1 MTFQERLKELRKED
15 GITQKTL
22 AEAIGTTCD
31 CIGFWEHGRSEPSI
45 EFIIALAKYFGVR
58 QTIYSALP
66 THIEKKALNEC
77 FFVAYFF
84 GASRA

>member
-22 AEAIGTTCD
+22 AQAIGTTCD

-45 EFIIALAKYFGVR
+45 TEIIALAKYFGV
-58 QTIYSALP
+58 TTDYLLGIADSYLKKHSMSA
-66 THIEKKALNEC
+66 
-77 FFVAYFF
+77 FF
-84 GASRA
+84 

>member
-1 MTFQERLKELRKED
+1 MLHCTQCYHGNLPTIAYMTFQERLKELRKED

-45 EFIIALAKYFGVR
+45 TEIIALAKYFGV
-58 QTIYSALP
+58 TTGYLLGIADSY
-66 THIEKKALNEC
+66 
-77 FFVAYFF
+77 
-84 GASRA
+84 

>member
-1 MTFQERLKELRKED
+1 MLHCTQCYHGNLPTIAYMKFQKRLKELRKED

-45 EFIIALAKYFGVR
+45 EFIIALAKYFGV
-58 QTIYSALP
+58 TTDYL
-66 THIEKKALNEC
+66 LG
-77 FFVAYFF
+77 VADSY
-84 GASRA
+84 

>member
-1 MTFQERLKELRKED
+1 MLHCTQCYHGNLPTIAYMTFQERLKELRKED

-45 EFIIALAKYFGVR
+45 EFIIALAKYFGV
-58 QTIYSALP
+58 TTDYL
-66 THIEKKALNEC
+66 LG
-77 FFVAYFF
+77 VAD
-84 GASRA
+84 S

>member
-1 MTFQERLKELRKED
+1 MKFQERLKELRKED

-45 EFIIALAKYFGVR
+45 EFIIALAKYFGVTTDYFAR
-58 QTIYSALP
+58 RCRLIL
-66 THIEKKALNEC
+66 KKALNEC

-84 GASRA
+84 GASRV